1 MNDGDFYYS
10 DFISKGC
17 KIKGTKN
24 GYVVVATQRFKM
36 GQVIEECA
44 TKKISST
51 LEEMYESKNAD
62 EKLLDGLVTSY
73 DMTTKKTSLYLVGGN
88 FTLYGS
94 YPENNAVYQHD
105 HRFGIVTVRAIKDI
119 EVGEEILFYPIVPE
133 DKPMKP
139 DKEKKGCGCGKK
151 RSSGVT
157 PTSLPKQSSGP
168 PKILNKKPVK
178 VSENQIKRSSK
189 FKSMSGSGELKS
201 IKVDK

>member
-1 MNDGDFYYS
+1 MNDGNFYYS

-17 KIKGTKN
+17 KLKGTKN

-51 LEEMYESKNAD
+51 LEAMYKSDDTD
-62 EKLLDGLVTSY
+62 EELLDGLVTSY
-73 DMTTKKTSLYLVGGN
+73 DITTQKTSLYMVGGN
-88 FTLYGS
+88 FTSYRS

-119 EVGEEILFYPIVPE
+119 DVGEEILFYPIVPE

-139 DKEKKGCGCGKK
+139 DKENKGCGCGKK
-151 RSSGVT
+151 KTSGVT

-168 PKILNKKPVK
+168 PKILNKKPVELPK
-178 VSENQIKRSSK
+178 NQIKRSSK
-189 FKSMSGSGELKS
+189 FKSMVGNEELKS